1 MVESSPKKES
11 LKHLAG
17 WLVAVLLP
25 PAVYAAGLASSFTV
39 EAAIFAAIL
48 SAVVAL
54 WVFSLVPEFVPPLL
68 AVVATLFVGL
78 APPEVALAG
87 FASPSLLLLLG
98 VFALSAVISGSG
110 LSYRVM
116 LWLLLKLPDR
126 SFWHRFT
133 LLVGG
138 YFLSPIMPS
147 ANSRLSLLQPLF
159 RDMADGLHLPLRGP
173 AITGLLAATFS
184 GALLMSPMMA
194 TSKSSNIAA
203 INFLPPQVQE
213 EFLGTFWLVAAGVA
227 AATMTLVHFFA
238 VYRMF
243 PEPGG
248 NYLPREHLQ
257 RQQSELGPWKNMER
271 VAAVMFVFFLG
282 GSMTVSWHHVPAAWI
297 AGFVLVGLL
306 VSGVLTRGE
315 FQKQIDWPMIFFLL
329 GVDSLMK
336 VMHHLGLVDDL
347 ARATAGIYGFI
358 GGDISRFILAALA
371 TTVLLRLVLPVT
383 AGMLTSAVILLPVSA
398 AEGIHPWVCIFLTAV
413 FSDIWLAGYQ
423 GTNGFLQLRSS
434 GLMDL
439 VNEPAFRRYNMV
451 MNIARVAAVFA
462 SLPWW
467 RWLGL
472 L

>member
-1 MVESSPKKES
+1 
-11 LKHLAG
+11 
-17 WLVAVLLP
+17 
-25 PAVYAAGLASSFTV
+25 
-39 EAAIFAAIL
+39 
-48 SAVVAL
+48 
-54 WVFSLVPEFVPPLL
+54 
-68 AVVATLFVGL
+68 
-78 APPEVALAG
+78 
-87 FASPSLLLLLG
+87 
-98 VFALSAVISGSG
+98 
-110 LSYRVM
+110 
-116 LWLLLKLPDR
+116 
-126 SFWHRFT
+126 
-133 LLVGG
+133 
-138 YFLSPIMPS
+138 
-147 ANSRLSLLQPLF
+147 
-159 RDMADGLHLPLRGP
+159 
-173 AITGLLAATFS
+173 
-184 GALLMSPMMA
+184 
-194 TSKSSNIAA
+194 
-203 INFLPPQVQE
+203 
-213 EFLGTFWLVAAGVA
+213 
-227 AATMTLVHFFA
+227 
-238 VYRMF
+238 
-243 PEPGG
+243 
-248 NYLPREHLQ
+248 
-257 RQQSELGPWKNMER
+257 MER